1 MITSHL
7 IMDPIISNMWIH
19 SPDRLIGPVGSTG
32 VEVLRRLDSVVGSQ
46 RERGG
51 AQPER
56 IMQMKCSA
64 ECVQRI

>member
-19 SPDRLIGPVGSTG
+19 SPDRSGPQ
-32 VEVLRRLDSVVGSQ
+32 VEVRLDRVLGSQ
-46 RERGG
+46 REGG
-51 AQPER
+51 GVQPER